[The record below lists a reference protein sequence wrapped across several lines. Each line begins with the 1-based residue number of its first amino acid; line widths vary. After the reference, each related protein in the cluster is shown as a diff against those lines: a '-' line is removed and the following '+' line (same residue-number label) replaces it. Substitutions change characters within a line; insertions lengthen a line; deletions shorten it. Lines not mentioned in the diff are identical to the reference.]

1 MSSYKNNRLCYIP
14 EHVIVRNVE
23 KVLNGNSE
31 ENDSSA
37 DAYFRERISWA
48 LGILAGYASA
58 LKPMRDSL
66 QVHHDKF
73 GNGM

>member
-37 DAYFRERISWA
+37 DAYFRS
-48 LGILAGYASA
+48 GSAG
-58 LKPMRDSL
+58 PWGFWPVTP
-66 QVHHDKF
+66 QP
-73 GNGM
+73 